1 MQLLSPITATIAP
14 DPAATQAP
22 SDPAISRN
30 LQKALGRPP
39 WRNCAKGVLEGSQA
53 SSNCSVHTA
62 ASLRKLWRSSESPR
76 VRLRDT

>member
-30 LQKALGRPP
+30 GATVQRVFWKALKRRATVPFIQQQACVNG
-39 WRNCAKGVLEGSQA
+39 GV
-53 SSNCSVHTA
+53 A
-62 ASLRKLWRSSESPR
+62 ANRHVS
-76 VRLRDT
+76 D